1 MSEGREARRSG
12 PEGHREGRPSEVVP
26 PGFPGDAADLL
37 ERHRRVLPNWLLL
50 YYREPIELVRGEGAR
65 VWDSSGKEYLDFFGG
80 IVTTISGHV
89 VPKLVQALTE
99 QAHRIAHSSTVY
111 LIRPMVELAER
122 LTELA
127 PVDPPCKAFFVGSGT
142 EAVEAALLFATN
154 WRRSNEVIALRH
166 SYHGRSFGA
175 LGVTGNKGWAAS
187 SFSPL
192 KVSFALSPYCYR
204 CPLGLSYPR
213 CGVACAE
220 DLRDVIRTTTTG
232 EPAAMIAE
240 PIQGVGGF
248 VTPPPEY
255 FTIVKSILDEF
266 GIPFI
271 ADEVQTGFGRTGEAF
286 WGIESY
292 GVRPDAIVC
301 AKGLGNG
308 MAIGAVVGRAD
319 MVDSLRAN
327 SISTFG
333 GNPLATTYALNN
345 LEYIE
350 QERLQER
357 AYKLGHALYRGLKDL
372 EDRFRVVG
380 EVRGK
385 GLMVGVE
392 LVRDPQE
399 KTPHPEG
406 AALAMEVCK
415 ERGLLVGRGGLY
427 GNVLRLAPPL
437 VITEEDVARAVETLS
452 VAFEEVER
460 QS

>member
-1 MSEGREARRSG
+1 MTG
-12 PEGHREGRPSEVVP
+12 
-26 PGFPGDAADLL
+26 PGDGEAAELL
-37 ERHRRVLPNWLLL
+37 ARHKEVMPSWLLL
-50 YYREPIELVRGEGAR
+50 YYDEPIELVRGEGSR
-65 VWDSSGKEYLDFFGG
+65 VWDSAGKEYLDFFGG
-80 IVTTISGHV
+80 IVTTMSGHV
-89 VPKLVQALTE
+89 VPKLVEALTE
-99 QAHRIAHSSTVY
+99 QANKIAHTSTLY

-122 LTELA
+122 MTGLA
-127 PVDPPCKAFFVGSGT
+127 PIDPPTKAFFVGSGT
-142 EAVEAALLFATN
+142 EAIEAALLFATS
-154 WRRSNEVIALRH
+154 WRRSNEIVALRN

-175 LGVTGNKGWAAS
+175 VGITGNKGWSAS

-192 KVSFALSPYCYR
+192 NVSYALAPYCYR
-204 CPLGLSYPR
+204 CPLGLKYPD

-220 DLRDVIRTTTTG
+220 DVRNVIETTTTG

-286 WGIESY
+286 WGIESFD
-292 GVRPDAIVC
+292 VRPDAIVC

-308 MAIGAVVGRAD
+308 MAIGAVVGRSD

-333 GNPLATTYALNN
+333 GNPLASTYALAN
-345 LEYIE
+345 LDHIE
-350 QERLQER
+350 ENDLQQN
-357 AYKLGHALYRGLKDL
+357 AYKVGNYLHRGLKDM
-372 EDRFRVVG
+372 EDRFDIIG

-392 LVRDPQE
+392 LVTDGESKDPS
-399 KTPHPEG
+399 PE
-406 AALAMEVCK
+406 AAARVMEISK
-415 ERGLLVGRGGLY
+415 ERGLLIGKGGLY
-427 GNVLRLAPPL
+427 GNVLRISPPL
-437 VITEEDVARAVETLS
+437 TITEDDAARAIETLE
-452 VAFEEVER
+452 VAFGEAE
-460 QS
+460 SS

>member
-1 MSEGREARRSG
+1 MSD
-12 PEGHREGRPSEVVP
+12 
-26 PGFPGDAADLL
+26 DAADLL
-37 ERHRRVLPNWLLL
+37 ARTRESLPKWLAI
-50 YYREPIELVRGEGAR
+50 YYDEPIELVRGEGAY
-65 VWDSSGKEYLDFFGG
+65 VWDGAGKEYLDFFGG

-89 VPKLVQALTE
+89 VPKLVEALTE
-99 QAHRIAHSSTVY
+99 QANKIAHTSTVY
-111 LIRPMVELAER
+111 LIRPMVELAEK
-122 LTELA
+122 LNGLA
-127 PVDPPCKAFFVGSGT
+127 PVDPPVKAFFVGSGT
-142 EAVEAALLFATN
+142 EAIEAALLFATN
-154 WRRSNEVIALRH
+154 WRRSNEIIALRN

-175 LGVTGNKGWAAS
+175 VGITGNKGWSAT

-192 KVSFALSPYCYR
+192 NVSYALAPYCYR
-204 CPLGLSYPR
+204 CPLGLKYPD

-220 DLRDVIRTTTTG
+220 DLRNVIETTTTG

-240 PIQGVGGF
+240 PIQGVRGF

-255 FTIVKSILDEF
+255 FPIVKSILDEF

-308 MAIGAVVGRAD
+308 MAIGAVIGRAD

-327 SISTFG
+327 SIATFG
-333 GNPLATTYALNN
+333 GNPLASVYALNN

-350 QERLQER
+350 EHRLQER
-357 AYKLGHALYRGLKDL
+357 AYKLGNTLYRELKDR
-372 EDRFRVVG
+372 EDRYPAVG

-385 GLMVGVE
+385 GLMIGVE
-392 LVRDPQE
+392 MVKDKESKAPDAS
-399 KTPHPEG
+399 
-406 AALAMEVCK
+406 AANQVMEICK

-427 GNVLRLAPPL
+427 GNVLRLSPPL
-437 VITEEDVARAVETLS
+437 IITEDDVARAVETLD
-452 VAFEEVER
+452 VAFGEV
-460 QS
+460 SSN